1 MISYSQSVR
10 VLHRHISLLTYFT
23 LKIKDFLKTNLM
35 RYDPFPCITTLGFT
49 YNKFPFREFSPNS
62 VLRILGGIV
71 ECGLAPKPIKLNPLY
86 NFLK

>member
-1 MISYSQSVR
+1 
-10 VLHRHISLLTYFT
+10 
-23 LKIKDFLKTNLM
+23 M
-35 RYDPFPCITTLGFT
+35 RYDLFPCITTLGFT

-71 ECGLAPKPIKLNPLY
+71 ECGLAPKPKLNPFY